1 MKKRMLNKAIKLAMN
16 PNRLDNN
23 IEARGLEWLFS
34 DRTVNGYPSGLDMIK
49 DAILCMDKSHG
60 NYQQLTD
67 DKRPVVDKLLKNEDI
82 VDIVIVTL
90 FQWFGTNVGK
100 NEIGELLDEIRTMK
114 YEPESIN
121 MLLRDE

>member
-23 IEARGLEWLFS
+23 IEARPLEWLFS
-34 DRTVNGYPSGLDMIK
+34 DRAVNGYPSGLDMIK
-49 DAILCMDKSHG
+49 NAILCMDKSHG
-60 NYQQLTD
+60 NYHQLTD
-67 DKRPVVDKLLKNEDI
+67 DKKPVVDKLLKNEDV

-100 NEIGELLDEIRTMK
+100 NEIGELMDEIRAMK
-114 YEPESIN
+114 YEPESIS